1 MTQLN
6 GNFINEYGSCFTCI
20 SSPWEVSFNDF
31 RDRTCTLQVGA
42 LNTLCHY
49 TVVFEKKVW
58 LYLQKFYYVI
68 VCVAW
73 MILNGIK
80 TIERRQYD
88 PKST

>member
-1 MTQLN
+1 MYTAGWRL
-6 GNFINEYGSCFTCI
+6 EL
-20 SSPWEVSFNDF
+20 PVS
-31 RDRTCTLQVGA
+31 L
-42 LNTLCHY
+42 HY

-80 TIERRQYD
+80 TIEKRQYD